1 MFRGSRQSRARG
13 NGRRRGQG
21 RDRERQLREEEEEG
35 EVTDLSSGADDLS
48 GDFNEAPR
56 SGSRQETSRGGQ
68 RGRQGRQLGGGGG
81 VGSCKTTGYESRIRD
96 DCKNE
101 FETQC
106 KVIQET
112 KFRTEIDQ
120 QCRTKV
126 ALSFLQQR
134 VNKCQT
140 LMNMITWLILS
151 WIRNARK
158 SHPRF
163 RNKSV
168 NPDMKK
174 GELEL
179 E

>member
-13 NGRRRGQG
+13 KGRRRGQG
-21 RDRERQLREEEEEG
+21 RDRERQLREEEEGEG
-35 EVTDLSSGADDLS
+35 TDLGSGADDLS

-126 ALSFLQQR
+126 ALSFLLQR
-134 VNKCQT
+134 VKKQVSNIDEYDHTTNPQLDQKCKKVTSEVPEQKC
-140 LMNMITWLILS
+140 
-151 WIRNARK
+151 K
-158 SHPRF
+158 SRYEE
-163 RNKSV
+163 R
-168 NPDMKK
+168 
-174 GELEL
+174 
-179 E
+179 